1 MYKGKQAQSVGTD
14 ADNELLKIWVAR
26 YLPDLGAISSQVRPH
41 IEQRLRRT
49 ILDEA
54 RQATAHKMRA
64 CLASDWGLAAAE
76 TQALLLAAGVSID
89 SWDLQ
94 NLSIHIH
101 KVYETLID
109 GYEHS
114 FIFSPILERLYDIES
129 ETGRLEAAALVI
141 PKFETLMLTLG
152 PMLHELKA
160 LYFSSIN
167 RHLVGFMTT
176 HIHFTQRLILSH
188 LSIDERLWLEPYLQ
202 LLDELACMP
211 WQRICSMASV
221 ATHHPDLVALVK
233 RMLPKMGAISLLT
246 YQKALQA
253 YPHHISYQGRLHS
266 TAVQRSSMRDLNMFQ
281 TYIWLCFLEDDL
293 SAIEKKLLPICVQS
307 FSLTNVKWE
316 LVNFAI
322 ATLIEGIQQ
331 QLTPA
336 ENYLFAAHSDAI
348 QTLFINVSP
357 ATNQGYLVKQQLQGA
372 KRLTNVSYTWRP

>member
-1 MYKGKQAQSVGTD
+1 
-14 ADNELLKIWVAR
+14 
-26 YLPDLGAISSQVRPH
+26 
-41 IEQRLRRT
+41 
-49 ILDEA
+49 
-54 RQATAHKMRA
+54 MRS

-76 TQALLLAAGVSID
+76 TQSLLLAAGVSID

-101 KVYETLID
+101 KVFETLID
-109 GYEHS
+109 GYEYS
-114 FIFSPILERLYDIES
+114 FIFSPVIEHLHDIES
-129 ETGRLEAAALVI
+129 EKGRLEAAALVI
-141 PKFETLMLTLG
+141 PKFEPLMFTLG

-176 HIHFTQRLILSH
+176 HMHFTQRLILSH
-188 LSIDERLWLEPYLQ
+188 LSIDERLWLAPYLQ
-202 LLDELACMP
+202 LLDELTCMP
-211 WQRICSMASV
+211 WQRICSMASAV
-221 ATHHPDLVALVK
+221 TYHPDVVALVK
-233 RMLPKMGAISLLT
+233 RMLPKIGSISLLT
-246 YQKALQA
+246 YQKALQT

-266 TAVQRSSMRDLNMFQ
+266 EAVQRSSMRDLNMFQ
-281 TYIWLCFLEDDL
+281 TYIWLCFLEGNM

-322 ATLIEGIQQ
+322 KTLIESIHE

-336 ENYLFAAHSDAI
+336 ESALFTANSEAI
-348 QTLFINVSP
+348 QALFINAAP

>member
-1 MYKGKQAQSVGTD
+1 MYEVKRTRSLAD
-14 ADNELLKIWVAR
+14 ANNELLKIWVAR

-49 ILDEA
+49 ILSEA
-54 RQATAHKMRA
+54 RQATAHKMRS

-76 TQALLLAAGVSID
+76 TQALLLAAGISID

-114 FIFSPILERLYDIES
+114 FIFSPILECLYTIES
-129 ETGRLEAAALVI
+129 ESGRLEAAALVI

-176 HIHFTQRLILSH
+176 HIHFTRRLMLSH
-188 LSIDERLWLEPYLQ
+188 LSIDECLWIAPYLQ
-202 LLDELACMP
+202 ILDELTCMP
-211 WQRICSMASV
+211 WQRICSMASSV
-221 ATHHPDLVALVK
+221 NNNPDLVALVK

-266 TAVQRSSMRDLNMFQ
+266 EAVQRSSMRDLNMFQ
-281 TYIWLCFLEDDL
+281 TYIWLCFLEGNT

-322 ATLIEGIQQ
+322 KTLIEAIQQ
-331 QLTPA
+331 QLTPS
-336 ENYLFAAHSDAI
+336 ENALFMLRADTI
-348 QTLFINVSP
+348 QSLFINATP

-372 KRLTNVSYTWRP
+372 RRLTNVSYTWRP